1 MQTTALTTQP
11 ITALAAAGQIANEIA
26 GQSVFVDYQVRKA
39 ANTLKRQ
46 GADLDKFA
54 AFLAGAGLTVGNLPA
69 DPAAWAGVTW
79 GLIEGFKRHLLAAG
93 YAVGSVNV
101 ILATVK
107 TYAGLASQA
116 GAIPA
121 GELALIKQVKGYKH
135 GEAVNVDQQRA
146 AAGQAVRRS
155 TRSNGATAAHKL
167 TPTSLTKAQAKTLK
181 TPANET
187 GQARRDALLMALLLD
202 HGLRISEA
210 AALEVG
216 NFDLTGGTL
225 TFYRSKVHLT
235 QTHKLTPA
243 TIKAVKAYFKADA
256 PVMGN
261 VWRQSNKAGKLTGQ
275 GMTAHALTLRVTAM
289 GLALG
294 IVNLSAHDCRHYWA
308 TAAARNGTQLDRL
321 MDAGGW
327 SSLAMPQRYLE
338 AARISN
344 SGVKLDDGGD

>member
-39 ANTLKRQ
+39 GNTIKRQ
-46 GADLDKFA
+46 TSDLDKFS
-54 AFLAGAGLTVGNLPA
+54 AFLAGAGLTVGDLHN
-69 DPAAWAGVTW
+69 DPAAWAGVSW
-79 GLIEGFKRHLLAAG
+79 GLVEGFKRHLLAAG

-135 GEAVNVDQQRA
+135 GEAVNVDQQRT

-155 TRSNGATAAHKL
+155 TRSNGAAASHKVA
-167 TPTSLTKAQAKTLK
+167 PTSLTKAQAKQLK
-181 TPANET
+181 TPGTDN
-187 GQARRDALLMALLLD
+187 GQGRRDALLMCLLLD

-210 AALEVG
+210 AALETTA
-216 NFDLTGGTL
+216 FDLTAGTM

-235 QTHKLTPA
+235 QTHKLTA
-243 TIKAVKAYFKADA
+243 VTVKAARLYFAADA

-275 GMTAHALTLRVTAM
+275 GMTAHALTLRVTAL

-308 TAAARNGTQLDRL
+308 TAAARNNTPLDRL
-321 MDAGGW
+321 MDAGGG

-338 AARISN
+338 AAKIAN
-344 SGVKLDDGGD
+344 SGVRLDDSGD